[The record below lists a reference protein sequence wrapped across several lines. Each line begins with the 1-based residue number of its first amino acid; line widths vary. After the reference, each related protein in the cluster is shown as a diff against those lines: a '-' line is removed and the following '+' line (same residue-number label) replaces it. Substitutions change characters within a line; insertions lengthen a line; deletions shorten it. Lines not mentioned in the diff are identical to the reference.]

1 MGCLLWDLVVEMLA
15 IARLSIMR
23 FCSLLLAV
31 AGKPSQKK
39 YDHLHVSVA
48 LRIA

>member
-23 FCSLLLAV
+23 FCSLHLAV

-39 YDHLHVSVA
+39 V
-48 LRIA
+48 